1 MYSLMPLMYR
11 RQSSRLRTLQWT
23 VQSSQNFFKMSFKAP
38 SMKAS
43 KVSAIKEL
51 PKKQSQSQSQPSQSQ
66 SQSSASQQSQSQS
79 PAPQP
84 TEIKK
89 NQPTVTTSKP
99 SIQPNIPKTQNP
111 SIQPKIPD
119 QRAKWLAKVSP
130 EMQRKAKLA
139 AEKGAPSPSGPPK
152 NNNPYTPN
160 NNSNFGMG
168 NLTSAFGAPPPP
180 RNQNPWQQKQEKPKN
195 DEDTDSGAFK
205 GASSES
211 QRKNWMNRMQGSQQ
225 KKQNQWLKEMQAKMQ
240 EGKDIQAQKMQ
251 KLGLPKVTSPPQE
264 GAATLPP
271 QASPQSP
278 PPENHEKPEEK
289 SPEHLAY
296 LDAVRQLN
304 GYQILE
310 PTSGRATT
318 KSSRKEKDPV
328 IEQTLE
334 CLEKTGF
341 TKKQLKDIPVIQIAG
356 SKGRGSTCGIV
367 ESILR
372 CHGIKT
378 GVLCSPHLFLTTER
392 IRIDGEPLS
401 DLQFTELFW
410 KINTELA
417 QMKPLPSYNKLMTVM
432 AFHAFRENQ
441 VEVAI
446 LEVGNGGASDS
457 TNIASHAQ
465 TIGITTLGW
474 EQSSNLGNSLRDI
487 AWAKAAIMKPEA
499 NIYTNVSQ
507 TECCEVLAQKAKQIG
522 VSLNRVPTFND
533 YIEGN
538 MNNKL
543 LMNKAN
549 YSMRLNGSLGIQL
562 AYDFL
567 RRHKPEYVVG
577 LENNSTLLTPG
588 ATRGIEIY
596 EQPGQFDFIRHDMFN
611 VYLDSADTF
620 ESMMAC
626 RDWFYTR
633 TRSNRQPKVLLFN
646 KVNEFNAKDLLT
658 IIRSN
663 LRFEEACFVPNPNYF
678 EGEILAEDDGK
689 QMVWHGMEELQR
701 AKRNAGNWRALCEE
715 NGKRDN
721 SQLSISINAFFEY
734 LVNKYGKQKYGM
746 KNELD
751 VLVTGSRQ
759 LVAATITCLRKMKS
773 ANPWQ

>member
-1 MYSLMPLMYR
+1 MYSLLPLMYR
-11 RQSSRLRTLQWT
+11 RQHSRLKALQWT
-23 VQSSQNFFKMSFKAP
+23 IQSSQNFFKLSFKAP
-38 SMKAS
+38 AMKAS
-43 KVSAIKEL
+43 QASSIKEL
-51 PKKQSQSQSQPSQSQ
+51 VKKQTPTQTQSQSQA
-66 SQSSASQQSQSQS
+66 SAPQQSQ
-79 PAPQP
+79 PPQAAEVKIKPLGLSNINSEKP
-84 TEIKK
+84 TSV
-89 NQPTVTTSKP
+89 QPC
-99 SIQPNIPKTQNP
+99 
-111 SIQPKIPD
+111 IPD

-130 EMQRKAKLA
+130 AMQRKAKLA
-139 AEKGAPSPSGPPK
+139 ADKGAPPSGPPK
-152 NNNPYTPN
+152 NQFSQGNNPT
-160 NNSNFGMG
+160 
-168 NLTSAFGAPPPP
+168 FGAPCENSSTNLANSS
-180 RNQNPWQQKQEKPKN
+180 RNQPSWQQNTAKKPEN
-195 DEDTDSGAFK
+195 EDAGSFK
-205 GASSES
+205 ESSSES
-211 QRKNWMNRMQGSQQ
+211 QRKNWMNHMQGSQQ
-225 KKQNQWLKEMQAKMQ
+225 KKQDQWLKEMQAKIQ
-240 EGKDIQAQKMQ
+240 AGKDMQAQKMQ
-251 KLGLPKVTSPPQE
+251 KLGSQKATSATQE
-264 GAATLPP
+264 ATTAA
-271 QASPQSP
+271 P
-278 PPENHEKPEEK
+278 PPPAVEEKEEK

-296 LDAVRQLN
+296 LDAIKQLN
-304 GYQILE
+304 SYQVLE
-310 PTSGRATT
+310 PISGRATT
-318 KSSRKEKDPV
+318 KSRRAEKDPV

-341 TKKQLKDIPVIQIAG
+341 TKKQLKAIPVIQIAG

-372 CHGIKT
+372 CHGVKT
-378 GVLCSPHLFLTTER
+378 GVLCSPHLFLTSER

-401 DLQFTELFW
+401 DVQFTELFW
-410 KINTELA
+410 KINTDLVN
-417 QMKPLPSYNKLMTVM
+417 MKPPPSYNKLMTVM
-432 AFHAFRENQ
+432 AFHAFDQ
-441 VEVAI
+441 HKVEVAI
-446 LEVGNGGASDS
+446 LEVGNAGASDA

-499 NIYTNVSQ
+499 NIFTNVSQ

-522 VSLNRVPTFND
+522 VQLHRVPTFNE
-533 YIEGN
+533 YIEGD

-577 LENNSTLLTPG
+577 LDQNSTLLTPG
-588 ATRGIEIY
+588 ASRGIEKY

-633 TRSNRQPKVLLFN
+633 TRSNRQPKILLFN

-663 LRFEEACFVPNPNYF
+663 LRFEEAFFVPNPNYF
-678 EGEILAEDDGK
+678 EGEIIAEDDGK
-689 QMVWHGMEELQR
+689 AMVWHGMEELQR

-721 SQLSISINAFFEY
+721 SQLSISIQAFFEY
-734 LVNKYGKQKYGM
+734 LINKYGKQKYGM
-746 KNELD
+746 KSELD

-759 LVAATITCLRKMKS
+759 LVAATISCLRKMKAS
-773 ANPWQ
+773 TSWQ